1 MSTNK
6 SYRSALIFLT
16 TLFFLWGFIT
26 VLVDS
31 LVPRLK
37 DVFEMSYAKTVLVQF
52 AFFTAFFVV
61 SVPAGALLSKIGYR
75 KGIVLGLIIMALG
88 CLLFYPAA
96 EYRNFNIFLIGY
108 FTLAGGITVLQVAA
122 NPYVALLGSEED
134 ASSRLNL
141 SQAFNSL
148 GTTIAPIVGALFLLS
163 DSVKTSEEIN
173 LLTALEKVD
182 YYSAEAATVQT
193 PFLLIAAFIGI
204 LALIFAFL
212 KLPKVMQES
221 PKGGYLSLLKNKL
234 MLMGALGIFVYVG
247 AEVAIGSFLVNY
259 FSDMNLAVIVM
270 ENEMMMNIANTI
282 ASVFN
287 KTFSNSDPKS
297 LLGIFIIFYWGGAM
311 IGRFIGA
318 YLTKIMD
325 AGKVLSMFAS
335 LAILMILISINTQGL
350 ISMWSILAVGLFNSI
365 MFPTIF
371 TLTLE
376 GLGDLKAQ
384 ASGLLCMAIVGG
396 AIIPFAFGSLIDGFG
411 FKKAF
416 ILTLICYGYI
426 MYYGRLKKQES
437 RLNFK
442 KKQITIYAHCIFTC
456 FNYSDVYCIKKRY
469 YTTSYRKKT

>member
-61 SVPAGALLSKIGYR
+61 SVPAGTLLSKIGYR

-96 EYRNFNIFLIGY
+96 EYRNFNVFLIGY

-173 LLTALEKVD
+173 LLTDLDKIN

-204 LALIFAFL
+204 LALIFAFI

-426 MYYGRLKKQES
+426 MYYGK
-437 RLNFK
+437 
-442 KKQITIYAHCIFTC
+442 
-456 FNYSDVYCIKKRY
+456 IKN
-469 YTTSYRKKT
+469 RKTA

>member
-75 KGIVLGLIIMALG
+75 KGIVLGLVIMALG

-96 EYRNFNIFLIGY
+96 EYRNFNVFLIGY

-173 LLTALEKVD
+173 LLTDLEKVD

-204 LALIFAFL
+204 LALIFAFI

-376 GLGDLKAQ
+376 GLGELKAQ

-416 ILTLICYGYI
+416 ILTLICYGYV
-426 MYYGRLKKQES
+426 MYYGKLKS
-437 RLNFK
+437 R
-442 KKQITIYAHCIFTC
+442 
-456 FNYSDVYCIKKRY
+456 
-469 YTTSYRKKT
+469 KTA

>member
-1 MSTNK
+1 MSSNK
-6 SYRSALIFLT
+6 SYKSALIFLT

-52 AFFTAFFVV
+52 AFFTAFFVI
-61 SVPAGALLSKIGYR
+61 SVPAGAILSKIGYR

-96 EYRNFNIFLIGY
+96 EYRNFTIFLIGY

-122 NPYVALLGSEED
+122 NPYVALLGSED
-134 ASSRLNL
+134 GASSRLNL

-148 GTTIAPIVGALFLLS
+148 GTTIAPVVGALFLLS
-163 DSVKTSEEIN
+163 DSVKTSEEIY
-173 LLTALEKVD
+173 ALSAIEKVD
-182 YYSAEAATVQT
+182 YYAAEAATVQT
-193 PFLLIAAFIGI
+193 PFLLIATFIGV
-204 LALIFAFL
+204 LAVIFAFIQ
-212 KLPKVMQES
+212 LPKVMQES
-221 PKGGYLSLLKNKL
+221 PKGGYISLLRNKL
-234 MLMGALGIFVYVG
+234 MLMGAIGIFVYVG

-259 FSDMNLAVIVM
+259 FDDMNLAVIVA

-282 ASVFN
+282 ASTFN
-287 KTFSNSDPKS
+287 KSFSNSDPKS

-311 IGRFIGA
+311 LGRFIGA
-318 YLTKIMD
+318 YLTKII
-325 AGKVLSMFAS
+325 APGKVLSIFAL
-335 LAILMILISINTQGL
+335 LAIVMIAISITTNGL

-396 AIIPFAFGSLIDGFG
+396 AIIPFVFGGFIDQFG
-411 FKKAF
+411 FKIAF
-416 ILTLICYGYI
+416 ILTMLCYGYI
-426 MYYGRLKKQES
+426 LYYGKLKS
-437 RLNFK
+437 
-442 KKQITIYAHCIFTC
+442 
-456 FNYSDVYCIKKRY
+456 S
-469 YTTSYRKKT
+469 

>member
-1 MSTNK
+1 MTSEK
-6 SYRSALIFLT
+6 SYKSAFIFLT

-61 SVPAGALLSKIGYR
+61 SLPAGAILTKIGYK
-75 KGIVLGLIIMALG
+75 KGIVLGLVVMAIG

-96 EYRNFNIFLIGY
+96 EFRNFNVFLIGY

-122 NPYVALLGSEED
+122 NPYVALLGSEQG

-148 GTTIAPIVGALFLLS
+148 GTTIAPVVGALFLLS
-163 DSVKTSEEIN
+163 DSVKTSEQIN
-173 LLTALEKVD
+173 LLSPTEKVN
-182 YYSAEAATVQT
+182 YYASEASTVQT

-204 LALIFAFL
+204 LAIVFAFI

-234 MLMGALGIFVYVG
+234 MMMGALGIFLYVG

-259 FSDMNLAVIVM
+259 FNDMNLSIIVA
-270 ENEMMMNIANTI
+270 ENDMMMKIANTI
-282 ASVFN
+282 ASIFN
-287 KTFSNSDPKS
+287 KSFSNSDPKS
-297 LLGIFIIFYWGGAM
+297 LLGIFVIFYWGGAM
-311 IGRFIGA
+311 MGRFVGA
-318 YLTKIMD
+318 YLTKIMSP
-325 AGKVLSMFAS
+325 GKVLSIFAL
-335 LAILMILISINTQGL
+335 LAVTMISISMNTQGL

-384 ASGLLCMAIVGG
+384 ASGLLCMSIVGG
-396 AIIPFAFGSLIDGFG
+396 AIIPFVFGGLIDRFG
-411 FKKAF
+411 FKTAF
-416 ILTLICYGYI
+416 ILTMICYVYI
-426 MYYGRLKKQES
+426 LYYGKLKASK
-437 RLNFK
+437 
-442 KKQITIYAHCIFTC
+442 I
-456 FNYSDVYCIKKRY
+456 
-469 YTTSYRKKT
+469 

>member
-96 EYRNFNIFLIGY
+96 EYRNFNVFLIGY

-204 LALIFAFL
+204 LALIFAFI

-416 ILTLICYGYI
+416 ILTVICYGYI
-426 MYYGRLKKQES
+426 MYYGRLK
-437 RLNFK
+437 N
-442 KKQITIYAHCIFTC
+442 
-456 FNYSDVYCIKKRY
+456 
-469 YTTSYRKKT
+469 RKTA

>member
-6 SYRSALIFLT
+6 SYRSAFIFLT

-61 SVPAGALLSKIGYR
+61 SLPAGFILSKIGYK
-75 KGIVLGLIIMALG
+75 KGIVLGLVIMALG

-96 EYRNFNIFLIGY
+96 EYRNFNVFLIGY

-122 NPYVALLGSEED
+122 NPYVALLGSED
-134 ASSRLNL
+134 GASSRLNL

-148 GTTIAPIVGALFLLS
+148 GTTIAPVVGALFLLS
-163 DSVKTSEEIN
+163 DSVKTSDEIN
-173 LLTALEKVD
+173 LLSAADKAN
-182 YYSAEAATVQT
+182 YYAAEAGTVQT
-193 PFLLIAAFIGI
+193 PFLLIAASIGV
-204 LALIFAFL
+204 LALIFAFI
-212 KLPKVMQES
+212 KLPTVMQES

-234 MLMGALGIFVYVG
+234 MLLGALGIFVYVG

-259 FSDMNLAVIVM
+259 FDDMNLAVVVA
-270 ENEMMMNIANTI
+270 ENETMMNIANTI
-282 ASVFN
+282 ASTFN

-297 LLGIFIIFYWGGAM
+297 LLAIFVIFYWGGAM
-311 IGRFIGA
+311 IGRFVGA
-318 YLTKIMD
+318 YLTKIMSP
-325 AGKVLSMFAS
+325 GKVLSIFAL
-335 LAILMILISINTQGL
+335 LAVAMIAISINTTGL

-371 TLTLE
+371 TLSLE

-396 AIIPFAFGSLIDGFG
+396 AVIPFAFGGLIDGFG
-411 FKKAF
+411 FKTAF
-416 ILTLICYGYI
+416 ILTMVCYGYI
-426 MYYGRLKKQES
+426 LFYGRLKS
-437 RLNFK
+437 RK
-442 KKQITIYAHCIFTC
+442 A
-456 FNYSDVYCIKKRY
+456 
-469 YTTSYRKKT
+469 

>member
-1 MSTNK
+1 MKQTK
-6 SYRSALIFLT
+6 SYQSSFISVT
-16 TLFFLWGFIT
+16 ILFFLWGFIT

-61 SVPAGALLSKIGYR
+61 SLPAGAILTKIGYK

-96 EYRNFNIFLIGY
+96 EYRNFNVFLIGY
-108 FTLAGGITVLQVAA
+108 FTLASGITVLQVAA
-122 NPYVALLGSEED
+122 NPYVALLGSEEG

-148 GTTIAPIVGALFLLS
+148 GTTIAPVVGALFLLS
-163 DSVKTSEEIN
+163 DSVKTSEEID
-173 LLTALEKVD
+173 LLNMTDKAN
-182 YYSAEAATVQT
+182 YYAAEAATVQV
-193 PFLLIAAFIGI
+193 PFLLIATFIGI
-204 LALIFAFL
+204 LALIFSFI
-212 KLPKVMQES
+212 KLPKVMEDS
-221 PKGGYLSLLKNKL
+221 PKGGYLALLKNKL
-234 MLMGALGIFVYVG
+234 MMLGALGIFVYVG

-259 FSDMNLAVIVM
+259 FDDMNLAVIVA
-270 ENEMMMNIANTI
+270 ENNTMMSIANTI
-282 ASVFN
+282 ASTFN

-318 YLTKIMD
+318 YLTKIMSP
-325 AGKVLSMFAS
+325 GRVLSIFAS
-335 LAILMILISINTQGL
+335 LAIILIIISINTVGL
-350 ISMWSILAVGLFNSI
+350 LSMWSILAVGLFNSI

-371 TLTLE
+371 TLTLR

-411 FKKAF
+411 FKTAF
-416 ILTLICYGYI
+416 ILTIVCYGYI
-426 MYYGRLKKQES
+426 LYYGM
-437 RLNFK
+437 
-442 KKQITIYAHCIFTC
+442 
-456 FNYSDVYCIKKRY
+456 IKSSTK
-469 YTTSYRKKT
+469 

>member
-1 MSTNK
+1 MMSSNK

-61 SVPAGALLSKIGYR
+61 SVPAGAILSKIGYR
-75 KGIVLGLIIMALG
+75 KGIVLGLVVMALG

-96 EYRNFNIFLIGY
+96 EYRNFTIFLVGY

-122 NPYVALLGSEED
+122 NPYVALLGSEEG

-148 GTTIAPIVGALFLLS
+148 GTTLAPVVGALFLLS
-163 DSVKTSEEIN
+163 DSVKSSEEIN
-173 LLTALEKVD
+173 VLTAIEKVN
-182 YYSAEAATVQT
+182 YYAAEAATVQT
-193 PFLLIAAFIGI
+193 PFLLIATFIGL
-204 LALIFAFL
+204 LAVIFAFI
-212 KLPKVMQES
+212 KLPKVMEES

-259 FSDMNLAVIVM
+259 FDDMNLALIVA
-270 ENEMMMNIANTI
+270 ENDIMMNIANTI
-282 ASVFN
+282 ASTFN

-311 IGRFIGA
+311 IGSFVGA
-318 YLTKIMD
+318 YLTKII
-325 AGKVLSMFAS
+325 APGKVLSIFAL
-335 LAILMILISINTQGL
+335 LAIVMIAISINTQGL

-376 GLGDLKAQ
+376 GLGELKAQ

-396 AIIPFAFGSLIDGFG
+396 AIIPFAFGGLIDGFG
-411 FKKAF
+411 FKTAF
-416 ILTLICYGYI
+416 VLTMLCYGYI
-426 MYYGRLKKQES
+426 LYYGKLKSSKS
-437 RLNFK
+437 
-442 KKQITIYAHCIFTC
+442 
-456 FNYSDVYCIKKRY
+456 
-469 YTTSYRKKT
+469 

>member
-1 MSTNK
+1 MSSNK
-6 SYRSALIFLT
+6 SYKSALIFLT

-61 SVPAGALLSKIGYR
+61 SVPAGAILSKIGYR

-96 EYRNFNIFLIGY
+96 EYRNFTIFLIGY

-122 NPYVALLGSEED
+122 NPYVALLGSEEG

-148 GTTIAPIVGALFLLS
+148 GTTIAPVVGALFLLS

-173 LLTALEKVD
+173 ALSTLEKVD
-182 YYSAEAATVQT
+182 YYAAEAATVQT
-193 PFLLIAAFIGI
+193 PFLLIATFIGI
-204 LALIFAFL
+204 LAVVFAFI

-221 PKGGYLSLLKNKL
+221 PKGGYLSLLKNRL
-234 MLMGALGIFVYVG
+234 MLMGALGIFLYVG

-259 FSDMNLAVIVM
+259 FDDMNLAVIVA
-270 ENEMMMNIANTI
+270 ENDTMMNIANTI
-282 ASVFN
+282 ASTFN

-311 IGRFIGA
+311 IGRFVGA
-318 YLTKIMD
+318 YLTRILP
-325 AGKVLSMFAS
+325 AGRVLSIFAL
-335 LAILMILISINTQGL
+335 LAIVMIAISINTNGL

-396 AIIPFAFGSLIDGFG
+396 AIVPFVFGSLIDSFG
-411 FKKAF
+411 FKTAF

-426 MYYGRLKKQES
+426 MYYGRLKHMKA
-437 RLNFK
+437 N
-442 KKQITIYAHCIFTC
+442 
-456 FNYSDVYCIKKRY
+456 
-469 YTTSYRKKT
+469 

>member
-96 EYRNFNIFLIGY
+96 EYRNFTIFLSGY

-173 LLTALEKVD
+173 LLTDLEKIN

-204 LALIFAFL
+204 LALIFAFI

-221 PKGGYLSLLKNKL
+221 PKAGYLSLLKNKL

-416 ILTLICYGYI
+416 ILTVICYGYI
-426 MYYGRLKKQES
+426 MYYGKLKS
-437 RLNFK
+437 R
-442 KKQITIYAHCIFTC
+442 
-456 FNYSDVYCIKKRY
+456 
-469 YTTSYRKKT
+469 KTA